1 VEDDDMKKWMIL
13 VMLALPSVGL
23 WTPTSTGLVVHE
35 WGTFTSVAGKDGAAV
50 DWRPLLA
57 PDDLPSFVYGS
68 SGARG
73 RQREL
78 LYAKYSLRSL
88 VRMETP
94 VLYFY
99 ADEPTEVAAK
109 VDFPKGRLTEWY
121 PWAKEERRSLDWGR
135 FTVEPKGQATLL
147 KESKPSH
154 YYPARETDAAL
165 LRVGEETEKLLF
177 YRGVGAVPVPV
188 KVTMDASRVTVT
200 NVGPDA
206 LARVFVVESR
216 GGKVAYRTLKAF
228 QGQVAIERSDL
239 VDGLQELQ
247 RELVKTLVAQGL
259 FEKEARAMVKT
270 WEDSWFEDGVRVL
283 YLVPSKRVDEAL
295 PLTLDPKPSEL
306 ARVFVG
312 RAELITPELERSVL
326 AVMERTTM
334 PPRVEDVPKIQAQLG
349 RFGESALRG
358 LAASTPDKA
367 LQTRINAF
375 LSVLN

>member
-1 VEDDDMKKWMIL
+1 MKNLTIL
-13 VMLALPSVGL
+13 VMLLVLPAVGL
-23 WTPTSTGLVVHE
+23 STPTTTGLVVHE
-35 WGTFTSVAGKDGAAV
+35 WGTFTSVAGKEGAAV
-50 DWRPLLA
+50 EWRPLLA
-57 PDDLPSFVYGS
+57 ADDLPSFVYGS
-68 SGARG
+68 TGARG

-78 LYAKYSLRSL
+78 LLVKSALRNL

-121 PWAKEERRSLDWGR
+121 PAAKEGARFLDWGR
-135 FTVEPKGQATLL
+135 FKVEPKGQATLL
-147 KESKPSH
+147 KEEKPSH

-165 LRVGEETEKLLF
+165 LRVGKETEKLLF
-177 YRGVGAVPVPV
+177 YRGVGAVPVPL

-216 GGKVAYRTLKAF
+216 GGKVGYRALKDF
-228 QGQVAIERSDL
+228 QGEVAVERSDL
-239 VDGLQELQ
+239 VDGLPELQ

-259 FEKEARAMVKT
+259 FEKEARAMLKT
-270 WEDSWFEDGVRVL
+270 WEDSWFEDGVRVF

-295 PLTLDPKPSEL
+295 PLTLDPKPSEI

-312 RAELITPELERSVL
+312 RAELITPELEKSVL
-326 AVMERTTM
+326 AVMERTAM
-334 PPRVEDVPKIQAQLG
+334 PPQGEDVPKIQAQLG

-367 LQTRINAF
+367 LQSRINAF

>member
-1 VEDDDMKKWMIL
+1 MKKWMIL
-13 VMLALPSVGL
+13 LMLALPSVGL
-23 WTPTSTGLVVHE
+23 STPTTTGLVVHE

-50 DWRPLLA
+50 DWRPLQA
-57 PDDLPSFVYGS
+57 ADDLPTFVYGS
-68 SGARG
+68 TGARG

-78 LYAKYSLRSL
+78 LYVKYALRNL

-99 ADEPTEVAAK
+99 ADEPTEVSAK

-121 PWAKEERRSLDWGR
+121 PAAKEGQRFLDWGR

-147 KESKPSH
+147 KEAKPSH

-165 LRVGEETEKLLF
+165 LRVGKETEKLLF

-188 KVTMDASRVTVT
+188 TVTMDASRVMVK

-206 LARVFVVESR
+206 LSRVFVVESR
-216 GGKVAYRTLKAF
+216 GGKVGYRTLKDF
-228 QGQVAIERSDL
+228 QGEVAVERSDL
-239 VDGLQELQ
+239 VEGLPELQ

-259 FEKEARAMVKT
+259 YEKEARAMVKT
-270 WEDSWFEDGVRVL
+270 WEDSWFEDGVRVF

-312 RAELITPELERSVL
+312 RAEVITPELEKSVL
-326 AVMERTTM
+326 AVMERTAM

-367 LQTRINAF
+367 LQSRISAF
-375 LSVLN
+375 LLILN